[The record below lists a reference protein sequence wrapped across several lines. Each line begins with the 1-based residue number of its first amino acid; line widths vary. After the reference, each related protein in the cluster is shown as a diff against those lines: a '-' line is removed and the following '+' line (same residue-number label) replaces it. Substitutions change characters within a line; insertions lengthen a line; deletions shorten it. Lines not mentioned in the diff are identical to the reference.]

1 MTESVPTTIGS
12 KHIIVVAVALALIVA
27 IGVAVF
33 MMWRKMS
40 ASSIENK
47 VLSSSVDKTK
57 LDITQLAN
65 EVKNRDDK
73 ISDHGENIHSLQME
87 LVVLKKEVEDL
98 RRRLKSKKKKV
109 EDPESDNEVEEM

>member
-1 MTESVPTTIGS
+1 MTESVPTTIGG

-47 VLSSSVDKTK
+47 VLSSNVDKTK

-65 EVKNRDDK
+65 EVKNRDEK
-73 ISDHGENIHSLQME
+73 ISGHGETIHNLQME

-98 RRRLKSKKKKV
+98 RRRLRSKKKV
-109 EDPESDNEVEEM
+109 EDPKSDNEVEEI